1 METSFNENI
10 KTVEKASAS
19 FQNIFCPP
27 GMPPPPPPP
36 PQGLS
41 RAKITSRKMTKYFS
55 SLDYTRD
62 YTIIKIIFICIL
74 AFESPFRGRKIVTI

>member
-19 FQNIFCPP
+19 FQNIFC
-27 GMPPPPPPP
+27 PPPP

>member
-19 FQNIFCPP
+19 FQNIFC
-27 GMPPPPPPP
+27 PPPPP

>member
-27 GMPPPPPPP
+27 PLPP

-74 AFESPFRGRKIVTI
+74 AFESPFRGRKTVTI